1 MLRAIIAGIVTAAVA
16 FAIAVTL
23 REDVGL
29 RWFGP
34 DFIAPGARLPEA
46 RMGEKPPAAPVV
58 HISREWITVR
68 AKRVA
73 SAEEAF
79 SCEDLIIEGLY
90 GELVSIGETLGKWE
104 GPRVIPVDAEG
115 RIIPEYGPED
125 DLVIQADRDVE
136 FELLRRVFYTCGRA
150 EYGRLNL
157 AAINPESWELEV
169 FSLELPY
176 TGIPGTAPVAAEP
189 ESEPGLVMGDDSL
202 TLSYRDA
209 SGEHVFSTI
218 EKDYSILSEELKRMK
233 RRRPGQKSLLIIC
246 AAHVEYEELIGV
258 LEVLVQPEIALK
270 EIYIGRDVIEEKR
283 LAK

>member
-1 MLRAIIAGIVTAAVA
+1 MTRAIIAGIVTAAVA

-58 HISREWITVR
+58 HVSREWITVR

-73 SAEEAF
+73 SAEEAIAD
-79 SCEDLIIEGLY
+79 EDLIIDGFY
-90 GELVSIGETLGKWE
+90 GELVSIGETLGKWD

-125 DLVIQADRDVE
+125 DLIIQADRDVE

-157 AAINPESWELEV
+157 AAINPDNRELGV
-169 FSLELPY
+169 FSLDLPTLGDIDEL
-176 TGIPGTAPVAAEP
+176 EP
-189 ESEPGLVMGDDSL
+189 EPGLIMGDDSL
-202 TLSYRDA
+202 KLSYRDT
-209 SGEHVFSTI
+209 SGEYVFSTI
-218 EKDYSILSEELKRMK
+218 EKDYSVLAEELRQMK

-246 AAHVEYEELIGV
+246 AAHVRYEELIRV
-258 LEVLVQPEIALK
+258 LEVSVQPEIALT
-270 EIYIGRDVIEEKR
+270 EIY
-283 LAK
+283 LAKSVEAFVK